1 MLCKKCNTIKE
12 QSEFYKN
19 GQAECKTC
27 IKKRVREREILLRQD
42 PEWLEKEKQ
51 RHREKYF
58 RLEYKDKHKPTTEM
72 KKAAMAKYMKKFPE
86 RLTARNATRN
96 MKPQTEGNELHH
108 WSYNKD
114 HFKDVIELTVL
125 DHNKAHR
132 YMVYD
137 AERKMYRRA
146 DNNLLL
152 DTKESHIEFINSIK
166 DKI

>member
-12 QSEFYKN
+12 TTEFYKN

-27 IKKRVREREILLRQD
+27 IKKRVRERELLLRQD
-42 PEWLEKEKQ
+42 PKWLEKEKQ

-58 RLEYKDKHKPTTEM
+58 RLEYKDKHKPTSE
-72 KKAAMAKYMKKFPE
+72 KKKETMAKYKKKYPE
-86 RLTARNATRN
+86 KRAATLSTQH

-108 WSYNKD
+108 WSYNKE
-114 HFKDVIELTVL
+114 HFKDVIELPVL
-125 DHNKAHR
+125 EHTKAHR

-137 AERKMYRRA
+137 PERKMYRRA
-146 DNNLLL
+146 DNNILL
-152 DTKESHIEFINSIK
+152 DTKELHIEFINSLK